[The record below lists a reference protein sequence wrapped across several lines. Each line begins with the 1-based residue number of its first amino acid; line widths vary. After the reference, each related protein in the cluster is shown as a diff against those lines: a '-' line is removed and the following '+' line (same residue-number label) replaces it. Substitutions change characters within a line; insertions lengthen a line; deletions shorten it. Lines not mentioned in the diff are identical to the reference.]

1 MNHSVNAS
9 SSLNGSSMRVP
20 VSDPFD
26 DAFFDMDDI
35 LASQERLACV
45 VETPLRGLGFLDA
58 SHDTPDLSPGMKLE
72 LPFWL
77 VKDLAGRRR
86 VVTPELPKPYR
97 EGYRQI
103 LQADASVVDLNKLGP
118 YYYDLGR
125 KLCDLEVIRERDEI
139 QKALIEAYGVRFRTI
154 MDASQNIMREDSSS
168 WTKKLDVT
176 EKKLFVKGQKV
187 TEDLNDW
194 EKRESQ
200 KIVAS
205 QTVINHKKRR
215 IAEGNN
221 NS

>member
-1 MNHSVNAS
+1 MCQDRFITYLITTILTILSAIPVWSNLQIIRGPSSFLHALIVLHSYHICLFNYLNIKLLHVGTIVFTFQGDMRVFLSFSDKKKNYKKTEKTNTIMNHSVNAS

-97 EGYRQI
+97 EGKISYRW
-103 LQADASVVDLNKLGP
+103 G
-118 YYYDLGR
+118 
-125 KLCDLEVIRERDEI
+125 
-139 QKALIEAYGVRFRTI
+139 
-154 MDASQNIMREDSSS
+154 
-168 WTKKLDVT
+168 
-176 EKKLFVKGQKV
+176 
-187 TEDLNDW
+187 
-194 EKRESQ
+194 
-200 KIVAS
+200 
-205 QTVINHKKRR
+205 
-215 IAEGNN
+215 
-221 NS
+221 